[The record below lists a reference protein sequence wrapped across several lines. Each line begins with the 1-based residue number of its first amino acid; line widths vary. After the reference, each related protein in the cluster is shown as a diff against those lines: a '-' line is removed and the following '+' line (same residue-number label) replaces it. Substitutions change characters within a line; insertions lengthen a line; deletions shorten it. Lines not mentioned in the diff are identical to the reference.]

1 MILEF
6 GLDVF
11 IYLMANF
18 IVFGSALGVLLG
30 RYVIIRELK
39 QYGIFY
45 DDIVEW
51 RLK

>member
-6 GLDVF
+6 GLDIF
-11 IYLMANF
+11 LYLMANF
-18 IVFGSALGVLLG
+18 IVFGFALGALLG

-39 QYGIFY
+39 QYGLFY
-45 DDIVEW
+45 NDVVEW